1 MMPNSD
7 IYLSVIIPAYNEAER
22 LPRTLKRLQEYFSA
36 QPYAYEI
43 IVAADGPTDS
53 TIELVKNLAREI
65 RNLKVIE
72 RRRNRGKGYTVREG
86 MLQASGK
93 IRLFMDADNGTDISH
108 FEKMR
113 PFFDKGY
120 DLVISSRDPRDTPG
134 GEEEKQPLW
143 RRAFG
148 NIGNIII
155 RFMAV
160 PGIWDT
166 QNGFKA
172 FRDHAAEKIFRLA
185 KIDRWLFDVEILALA
200 KRLNYKIGIIPA
212 HWINDPRSF
221 VKLSSYLRSL
231 WEVLKI
237 RWNLSTGRY
246 KL

>member
-1 MMPNSD
+1 MPKPD
-7 IYLSVIIPAYNEAER
+7 IYLSVIVPAYNEAEK
-22 LPRTLKRLQEYFSA
+22 LPKTLKRFQEYLFQQAYS
-36 QPYAYEI
+36 YEI
-43 IVAADGPTDS
+43 IVVNDGARDNTADVVRNMERD
-53 TIELVKNLAREI
+53 IKNLRFI
-65 RNLKVIE
+65 DRKKNM
-72 RRRNRGKGYTVREG
+72 GKGYTVREG

-237 RWNLSTGRY
+237 RWNLSMGRY

>member
-22 LPRTLKRLQEYFSA
+22 LPKTLKRLQEYFSA

-43 IVAADGPTDS
+43 IVAADGPTDN
-53 TIELVKNLAREI
+53 TIELTKNLAREI
-65 RNLKVIE
+65 KNLKVIE
-72 RRRNRGKGYTVREG
+72 RRQNRGKGYTVREG

-172 FRDHAAEKIFRLA
+172 FRAHAAEKIFR
-185 KIDRWLFDVEILALA
+185 LA

-212 HWINDPRSF
+212 HWINDPKSF
-221 VKLSSYLRSL
+221 VKFSSYLRSL

-237 RWNLSTGRY
+237 RWNLSMGRY